1 MAKTVRVTARNHH
14 PYLVVDRRTVED
26 DRLSWAARGI
36 LLYLLAK
43 PDDWEIRVEDLR
55 KQGDLGRDAV
65 YAVLNELQRC
75 GYLERVRS
83 RDNRGYFGD
92 IDSTVFEVPVPD
104 LPDTAEPDPVYPDS
118 GQPDSV
124 RPTLL
129 STKYT
134 KEPSNK
140 VTTTTT
146 STEPLLSGDA
156 SCSGEL
162 IYPKCFTT
170 TQTEQARRRLIA
182 LPTEL
187 AQQLLDELAARLE
200 SGAVRSSPL
209 AYLRGMVKRASN
221 GEFTPEAGLGLS
233 ETRARH
239 ALNEAMLR
247 EARSTSPQLPRADP
261 IDPLVQ
267 RLEAIRARTREAKS
281 GADSEADDELD
292 E

>member
-1 MAKTVRVTARNHH
+1 M
-14 PYLVVDRRTVED
+14 
-26 DRLSWAARGI
+26 
-36 LLYLLAK
+36 
-43 PDDWEIRVEDLR
+43 
-55 KQGDLGRDAV
+55 
-65 YAVLNELQRC
+65 
-75 GYLERVRS
+75 
-83 RDNRGYFGD
+83 
-92 IDSTVFEVPVPD
+92 
-104 LPDTAEPDPVYPDS
+104 
-118 GQPDSV
+118 

-140 VTTTTT
+140 VTTTT

-187 AQQLLDELAARLE
+187 AQQLLDELAARLA

-233 ETRARH
+233 ETRARR